1 MEWRTP
7 SSQTL
12 RFSLATALLLSLSLV
27 ATPPVSAQGP
37 LGRPQT
43 WVDGELFDG
52 VVTRATFE
60 PTADPFDELY
70 TGGNGFLGGAPLIS
84 ESGPGD
90 QDYNGGRWHLNVL
103 RDHVDPDKYAGAS
116 SVDELD
122 LDDFMSTDMYFECP
136 LLPRRG
142 RR

>member
-7 SSQTL
+7 SLQTL
-12 RFSLATALLLSLSLV
+12 RFALATALLLSLSLV
-27 ATPPVSAQGP
+27 ATPPVSAQGS

-60 PTADPFDELY
+60 PTAGPFDELY

-136 LLPRRG
+136 LLPTRG